1 MKLLT
6 KRQQRNI
13 GVRLLALLKMCQ
25 AMARNLPIE
34 QYFEYTEKY
43 AQCIVDIAADV
54 GGIKLIAAL
63 ERNVWKD
70 ENV

>member
-34 QYFEYTEKY
+34 QYAEYTAKY
-43 AQCIVDIAADV
+43 TQCIVDIASDV
-54 GGIKLIAAL
+54 GGIKLMAAL
-63 ERNVWKD
+63 ERNGWKD
-70 ENV
+70 ENA